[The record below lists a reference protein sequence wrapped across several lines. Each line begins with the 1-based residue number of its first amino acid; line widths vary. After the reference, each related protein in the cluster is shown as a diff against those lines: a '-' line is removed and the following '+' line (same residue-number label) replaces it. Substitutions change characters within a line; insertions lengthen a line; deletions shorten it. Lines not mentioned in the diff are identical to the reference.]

1 MTEASDTN
9 SLGKYKN
16 WFFFIVTYLLIDYGR
31 PQDLLPIGA
40 LKPGMIVILVLTGF
54 LIFSGKLKD
63 ANSKQTRL
71 LWLFILL
78 LGAYIPFAENYY
90 YAYKATETM
99 VLFMPFI
106 LSTIICVNSI
116 EYLKKLIFVL
126 VLLMIYVSGYS
137 LMHGGKGSGNYFQD
151 ENDLSLYINMYLP
164 FCFFFFSAE
173 KDRFKK
179 IIYGMGL
186 MAGIGAIIVSF
197 SRGGLV
203 GLICTAI
210 IAWLYSPKKLKSL
223 AIISLLGLLIF
234 IFASDAYWDRMAT
247 AQNTDQGT
255 AAERIESWKSAW
267 NMFLANP
274 LGVGGNN
281 FPVRFGEYQTEF
293 FNKVMW
299 GRQAHSLWF
308 TLIPELGIVGVLIYG
323 LLLYSNIADI
333 NFLRNIKNSNM
344 DLKYI
349 HALSAAF
356 LASIAGYCASGTF
369 LSVLYYPHYWYLTAI
384 IVASANVARQSS
396 VDSGQKVSQSHS

>member
-1 MTEASDTN
+1 MIEASDVKN
-9 SLGKYKN
+9 PGKYRN
-16 WFFFIVTYLLIDYGR
+16 WFLFIVAYLVIDYGR
-31 PQDLLPIGA
+31 PQDVLPIGA
-40 LKPGMIVILVLTGF
+40 LKPGMIVIAVLSAFLV
-54 LIFSGKLKD
+54 FSGKLRD
-63 ANSKQTRL
+63 AKSKQTRL
-71 LWLFILL
+71 LLLFIVL
-78 LGAYIPFAENYY
+78 LGVFIPFAENNYF
-90 YAYKATETM
+90 AYRATETM

-126 VLLMIYVSGYS
+126 VLIMIYVSGYS
-137 LMHGGKGSGNYFQD
+137 LTHGGKGSGNYFQD

-164 FCFFFFSAE
+164 FCFFLFTAE
-173 KDRFKK
+173 KDKVKK
-179 IIYGMGL
+179 IMC
-186 MAGIGAIIVSF
+186 GIGLVVGIAAIIVSF

-210 IAWLYSPKKLKSL
+210 IAWLYSPKKLTSL
-223 AIISLLGLLIF
+223 ALICVFGLAIYF
-234 IFASDAYWDRMAT
+234 YAGDAYWNRMAT
-247 AQNTDQGT
+247 AKNTDEGT
-255 AAERIESWKSAW
+255 AAERIESWKSGW
-267 NMFLANP
+267 NMFLDNP

-281 FPVRFGEYQTEF
+281 FPVRFGEYQTNF

-308 TLIPELGIVGVLIYG
+308 TLLPELGIIGVLIYG
-323 LLLYSNIADI
+323 SLLYCNIADI
-333 NFLRNIKNSNM
+333 NFMRKLKDSNL

-356 LASIAGYCASGTF
+356 LASIVGFCASGTF

-396 VDSGQKVSQSHS
+396 VRSEGGDRSV